1 MKKGFLLVISGPS
14 GVGKGTVLHD
24 LMNTQSNLVYSVS
37 ATTRKKRDGEIEG
50 VSYFYKSHE
59 EFEKMI
65 EEDKFLEYAHVHN
78 NYYGTPKEFVEN
90 KINEGKIVILEI
102 DVQGALNIKK
112 NTDNGVF
119 IFLAPPS
126 LTELRNRI
134 VGRGTE
140 TDEDIKI
147 RMNNARKELEHINDY
162 DYLVVNDHLNS
173 AITSVNE
180 IINAEKH
187 RVFREDKIN
196 FKENDDE

>member
-24 LMNTQSNLVYSVS
+24 LMNTQKNLVYSVS
-37 ATTRKKRDGEIEG
+37 VTTRKQRPGEIEG
-50 VSYFYKSHE
+50 VSYFFKTHE

-65 EEDKFLEYAHVHN
+65 EEDKFLEYAKVHD
-78 NYYGTPKEFVEN
+78 NYYGTPKDFVEE

-102 DVQGALNIKK
+102 DVQGALNVKK
-112 NTDNGVF
+112 NIDNGVY

-126 LTELRNRI
+126 LSELKNRI
-134 VGRGTE
+134 VNRGTE
-140 TDEDIKI
+140 TESDINL
-147 RMNNARKELEHINDY
+147 RMHNARKELSYIKDY

-173 AITSVNE
+173 AINLVNE

-187 RVFREDKIN
+187 KVFREEID
-196 FKENDDE
+196 FEKE

>member
-24 LMNTQSNLVYSVS
+24 LMNTQKNLVYSVS
-37 ATTRKKRDGEIEG
+37 VTTRKSRPGEIEG
-50 VSYFYKSHE
+50 VSYFFKSHD

-65 EEDKFLEYAHVHN
+65 EEDKFLEYAKVHD
-78 NYYGTPKEFVEN
+78 NYYGTPKDFVEE

-102 DVQGALNIKK
+102 DVQGALNVKENI
-112 NTDNGVF
+112 DNGVY

-126 LTELRNRI
+126 LSELKNRI
-134 VGRGTE
+134 VNRGTE
-140 TDEDIKI
+140 TESDINL
-147 RMNNARKELEHINDY
+147 RMNNARKELSYIKNY

-173 AITSVNE
+173 AINLVNE

-187 RVFREDKIN
+187 KVFREEID
-196 FKENDDE
+196 FEKE